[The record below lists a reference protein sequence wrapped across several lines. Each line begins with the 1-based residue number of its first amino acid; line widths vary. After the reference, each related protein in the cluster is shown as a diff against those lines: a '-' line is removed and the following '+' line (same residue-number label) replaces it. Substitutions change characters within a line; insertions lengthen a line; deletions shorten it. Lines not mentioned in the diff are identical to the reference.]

1 MHRLTQL
8 CLQNDF
14 KAVGTL
20 QLKLKSLCD
29 TLFCDV
35 NPIPV
40 KTALNLMGWSVGS
53 LRLPLYETSNANLT
67 HIQSTL
73 FSYGLLT

>member
-40 KTALNLMGWSVGS
+40 KEAMNMCGWNVGRCRMPLGQMNDATKAVLYNAL
-53 LRLPLYETSNANLT
+53 AK
-67 HIQSTL
+67 H
-73 FSYGLLT
+73 GLAK